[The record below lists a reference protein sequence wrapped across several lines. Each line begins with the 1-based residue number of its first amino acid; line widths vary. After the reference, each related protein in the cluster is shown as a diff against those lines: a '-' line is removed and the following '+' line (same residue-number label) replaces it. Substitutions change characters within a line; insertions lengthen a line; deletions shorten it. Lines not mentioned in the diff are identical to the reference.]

1 MGKMLQTESEKRC
14 KIENKIKRRQTVRKQ
29 KKNSRNYGMTGEDK
43 DGKDKKAETGAGSDR
58 ALA

>member
-1 MGKMLQTESEKRC
+1 MLQTESEKRC